1 MGGEMDTVLTL
12 DAVDRWLE
20 PQSDQTKQNMMSL
33 QVSFYV
39 SKHHETV
46 CSGGGGGGRE
56 RNCDYN
62 KQNIFV
68 SNSRYFVTVKQ
79 FLMLNSQKL

>member
-1 MGGEMDTVLTL
+1 
-12 DAVDRWLE
+12 
-20 PQSDQTKQNMMSL
+20 MMLL

-39 SKHHETV
+39 SKHHDTV

-62 KQNIFV
+62 KQNISV